1 MDMMHLRRGLLA
13 RTAGRLPS
21 EYQEVEYLE
30 STGAQWIKTDI
41 EGRFSASLESE
52 VIFTDSQDSYSVGFK
67 DGTFQ
72 LSGNG
77 CYRVRTQIGYG
88 SSYSNGPTQSLRLL
102 KRYKYKTIFEPGK
115 QEVYLDDVL
124 VSTSALAK
132 NVDTLTG
139 VHFGIFARLNND
151 TSASLFSKV
160 KMYYLKISDGD
171 ELLGHFIPCYRKSD
185 SKPGM
190 YDTVAKTFYTNAGTG
205 EFLVGADV

>member
-1 MDMMHLRRGLLA
+1 MMELRRRMMLM
-13 RTAGRLPS
+13 RTVNRLPV

-30 STGAQWIKTDI
+30 STGTQWIKTDI
-41 EGRFSASLESE
+41 EGRFSVSLESE
-52 VIFTDSQDSYSVGFK
+52 VIFTDNQDSYSVGFL
-67 DGTFQ
+67 DGFFRIGGIGYYG
-72 LSGNG
+72 LK
-77 CYRVRTQIGYG
+77 TQIGYG
-88 SSYSNGPTQSLRLL
+88 STYSLGPSHSLSLS
-102 KRYKYKTIFEPGK
+102 KRYKYKTILEPGN

-124 VSTSALAK
+124 VSTSAFAK

-151 TSASLFSKV
+151 SSASLFSKV
-160 KMYYLKISDGD
+160 KMYYLKISDGG

-190 YDTVAKTFYTNAGTG
+190 YDTVTKTFYTNSGTS